1 MNKLKDFL
9 WGCISNFYI
18 FFCYSLSFFIPYL
31 IFNGNLIVSDF
42 FYNLLDLKNSI
53 FSNNLIYDI
62 LSTISYLF
70 KIGLSFVL
78 GFIILIVFYVLF
90 IKKKERKHFL
100 FLYQMLAYIS
110 SIAIMLFIMSAITI
124 GLFLLIIF
132 IILLQGFITRN
143 K

>member
-9 WGCISNFYI
+9 WVCISNFYI

-31 IFNGNLIVSDF
+31 IFNGNLIISDF
-42 FYNLLDLKNSI
+42 FYNILDLKSSI

-70 KIGLSFVL
+70 KIGLSVIL
-78 GFIILIVFYVLF
+78 GGFILSVVYVLSL
-90 IKKKERKHFL
+90 KKKERKHFL

-110 SIAIMLFIMSAITI
+110 SVAIMLFIMSPITL
-124 GLFLLIIF
+124 GLCLLIIF
-132 IILLQGFITRN
+132 IIVLQGFITRN

>member
-9 WGCISNFYI
+9 WVCISNFYI

-53 FSNNLIYDI
+53 LSNNLIYDI

-78 GFIILIVFYVLF
+78 GFIILIVVYVLF